1 MVLML
6 SSTAFAH
13 AAQPGGETVAPAAA
27 AVPGGGGAGS
37 VNGTESTN
45 GAGSADRANGA
56 GSALPAGSG
65 ENVQTGEPT
74 AAPAPAE
81 NENEQDA
88 QQNTET
94 SDDTKADVKKET
106 KTKQVSK
113 YQKGLAAYIRSKNP
127 KLSKSWSTK
136 LAGYFIKSGKKN
148 KIDPKVLMALAQ
160 RESNFRAKASSK
172 YGYKGMMQCTSSFAK
187 AYGYKARD
195 LYQADVSIEIAAR
208 YLRSMKNKHET
219 YSKAI
224 ACYVCGSGAVA
235 KGIHSREP
243 GRSVMKTR
251 SKIQTF
257 LEDKN
262 YV

>member
-1 MVLML
+1 MVLTL
-6 SSTAFAH
+6 SSTVFAH
-13 AAQPGGETVAPAAA
+13 AAQPGGETVAQAAA
-27 AVPGGGGAGS
+27 AAPGGGGAGS

-45 GAGSADRANGA
+45 GAGSA
-56 GSALPAGSG
+56 LPAGSG
-65 ENVQTGEPT
+65 ANVQTGEPT

-81 NENEQDA
+81 NENEQTADENAQDA

-94 SDDTKADVKKET
+94 SDDAKADVKKET

-113 YQKGLAAYIRSKNP
+113 YQKGLAAYMRSKNP